1 MPKQHPASR
10 AVPTGIVLLA
20 LFFLPSILPAPL
32 QAQYFGRNKVLW
44 EQFDWQ
50 VLKTEHFDIYYY
62 PEEEAAV
69 RDTALM
75 AERWYDRLRQVFERD
90 FLERKSIIL
99 YADQSDFQQTTVV
112 RGLIGQGT
120 GGVTE
125 GLRTRV
131 VLPLTGNAEDTD
143 HVLGHEL
150 VHVFQYDI
158 LRDPAMRQGNGSNQG
173 GGYDLP
179 LWFIEGLAE
188 YLSLGP
194 TSPQTAMW
202 LRDALARDKLPDLRE
217 LSRDPRL
224 FPYRWGH
231 ALWAYIGGRWNDRT
245 VGRVFTQGTAIG
257 LELALQEVLGLTAED
272 LSELWKASIREAYA
286 PVLEARQ
293 TPKTLG
299 ARLLPKEEETID
311 TYVSPVISPDGTEVI
326 FLATRN
332 LFSYDMYL
340 ADARTGEIKRKLV
353 TADSDPHFDALRFLD
368 SSGTW
373 SPDGQRFAFVVAAR
387 GDNEI
392 AVVNVR
398 NRDIERR
405 YTVDGVGA
413 IWNPSWSPDGR
424 SIVFA
429 GSSGGISDLY
439 LLDVESGQV
448 RKLTNDRFADLQP
461 EWSPDGR
468 SVAFVTDRSAGE
480 SLTQLIQGPMNIWS
494 LDVASGQARELV
506 PGGNDAHDRFNPQF
520 GPGGRDLYFLSDQE
534 GVSDVYRMDVASGNV
549 FRVTHL
555 TTGATGITRLSPALS
570 VSEST
575 GRVLFTVFWNTVYQI
590 QALDSA
596 QARGEAVTPDPVTF
610 ARAASLPPQRDRTA
624 SVVAQY
630 LEKPAPLEEARAGQ
644 LETGEYHPRLRLDFV
659 GPAVG
664 VGVSTFGTSFGGD
677 ITAFLSDV
685 LNQREVGFTLY
696 GSGGGGSDI
705 NEIGAEAYY
714 LNQRS
719 RLEWGGS
726 AGHVPYISA
735 FTTARDEVIDVD
747 GQQVVA
753 RVIEQIRETVT
764 QDQAAF
770 ISRYPLSTTRRLEA
784 SAGYTRL
791 DFRAELFRVAVVGN
805 EIVEDTDRR
814 LPAPESLS
822 LYQGSLAYVGDNSY
836 FGFTSPVRGQRY
848 RFQIEPTFGDLAYES
863 ILADYRRYFFKRPVT
878 LAFRGMHYGRYGT
891 DAESGRLTQLYVGQ
905 PTLVR
910 GYEIGDISLSE
921 CSTVPG
927 NPGACPEFDRLVG
940 SRLAVAN
947 LEFRVPLLGI
957 RGFGIFNAP
966 FLPTELSAFVDAG
979 TAWTSD
985 ATPDL
990 RFTRQRTIDRVPVVS
1005 AGISARILLGGF
1017 AVLQFYYAKPFQ
1029 RPGEDW
1035 VTGFV
1040 IAPGW

>member
-1 MPKQHPASR
+1 MPRQRSAFR
-10 AVPTGIVLLA
+10 AVPVALLVLV
-20 LFFLPSILPAPL
+20 FLPSIL

-44 EQFDWQ
+44 EKFDWQ

-62 PEEEAAV
+62 PEEESAV

-75 AERWYDRLRQVFERD
+75 AERWYERLRQVFERD

-131 VLPLTGNAEDTD
+131 VLPLTGNYEDTD

-158 LRDPAMRQGNGSNQG
+158 LRDPMERQGNGSNQG

-188 YLSLGP
+188 YLSVGP

-202 LRDALARDKLPDLRE
+202 LRDALARDKLPDIRQ

-245 VGRVFTQGTAIG
+245 VGRIFTRGTAIG
-257 LELALQEVLGLTAED
+257 LELALEEVLGLNAED
-272 LSELWKASIREAYA
+272 LSELWKTSIREAYA

-299 ARLLPKEEETID
+299 GRLLPKEEETID
-311 TYVSPVISPDGTEVI
+311 TYISPVISPDGTEVI

-340 ADARTGEIKRKLV
+340 ADARTGEIKKKLV
-353 TADSDPHFDALRFLD
+353 SADADAHFDALRFLD
-368 SSGTW
+368 SAGTW
-373 SPDGQRFAFVVAAR
+373 SPDGQRFAFVVAAK

-405 YTVDGVGA
+405 YTVDDVGA

-429 GSSGGISDLY
+429 GSAGGISDLY
-439 LLDVESGQV
+439 LLDVASGQV
-448 RKLTNDRFADLQP
+448 RRLTNDRYADLQP
-461 EWSPDGR
+461 EWAPDGR
-468 SVAFVTDRSAGE
+468 SIAFVTDRGLGN
-480 SLTQLIQGPMNIWS
+480 SLTQLTRGAMNIWS

-506 PGGNDAHDRFNPQF
+506 PAGADQRDRFNPQF
-520 GPGGRDLYFLSDQE
+520 GPGGRDLYFLSDGE
-534 GVSDVYRMDVASGNV
+534 GVSDLYRMDVASGDL
-549 FRVTHL
+549 FRVTHV
-555 TTGATGITRLSPALS
+555 TTGVTGITRLSPALS
-570 VSEST
+570 VSETS
-575 GRVLFTVFWNTVYQI
+575 GRVMFSVFWNTVFQI
-590 QALDSA
+590 QALDPA
-596 QARGEAVTPDPVTF
+596 QARGEAIAPDPRSQVLF
-610 ARAASLPPQRDRTA
+610 ARAADLPPQRDRSA

-630 LEKPAPLEEARAGQ
+630 LAQPSPLEEVRTGQ
-644 LETGEYHPRLRLDFV
+644 LETGEYEPRLRLDFV

-664 VGVSTFGTSFGGD
+664 VGVSTYGTSFGGD
-677 ITAFLSDV
+677 VTAFLSDV

-696 GSGGGGSDI
+696 GGSASDI
-705 NEIGAEAYY
+705 NEFGAEAYY
-714 LNQRS
+714 LNQKS

-726 AGHVPYISA
+726 AGHIPYISA
-735 FTTARDEVIDVD
+735 FTTARDEVIDLD
-747 GQQVVA
+747 GEEVVA
-753 RVIEQIRETVT
+753 RVIEQVRETVT
-764 QDQAAF
+764 QDQASF

-784 SAGYTRL
+784 SAGIQRL
-791 DFRAELFRVAVVGN
+791 DFKAELFRIAIVGN
-805 EIVEDTDRR
+805 TIVEDTDRR

-848 RFQIEPTFGDLAYES
+848 RFEIQPTFGDLNFES
-863 ILADYRRYFFKRPVT
+863 LLADYRRYFFKRPVT
-878 LAFRGMHYGRYGT
+878 LAFRALHYGRYGS
-891 DAESGRLTQLYVGQ
+891 DAESDRLTQLYVGQ

-927 NPGACPEFDRLVG
+927 DPGACPEFDRLVG
-940 SRLAVAN
+940 SRVAVAN

-966 FLPTELSAFVDAG
+966 FLPTEISAFVDAG

-985 ATPDL
+985 VTPDL
-990 RFTRQRTIDRVPVVS
+990 RFTRQQTVDRIPVVS
-1005 AGISARILLGGF
+1005 AGISARILIGGF

-1029 RPGEDW
+1029 RPEESW

>member
-1 MPKQHPASR
+1 MPMQRSASR
-10 AVPTGIVLLA
+10 AVPLGTALLA
-20 LFFLPSILPAPL
+20 LFLLPSIL
-32 QAQYFGRNKVLW
+32 QAQYFGRNKVQW

-62 PEEEAAV
+62 PEEERAV
-69 RDTALM
+69 RETALM

-131 VLPLTGNAEDTD
+131 VLPLTGNYEDTD

-158 LRDPAMRQGNGSNQG
+158 LRDPAVRQGGSNQG

-202 LRDALARDKLPDLRE
+202 LRDALARDKLPDLRQ

-245 VGRVFTQGTAIG
+245 VGRVFIQGTAIG
-257 LELALQEVLGLTAED
+257 LELALQEVLGLSNED
-272 LSELWKASIREAYA
+272 LSEQWKASIREAYA

-299 ARLLPKEEETID
+299 GRLLPKEEETID
-311 TYVSPVISPDGTEVI
+311 TYISPVISPDGTEVI

-340 ADARTGEIKRKLV
+340 ADARTGEVKRKLV
-353 TADSDPHFDALRFLD
+353 SEDSDPHFDALRFLD
-368 SSGTW
+368 SAGTW

-398 NRDIERR
+398 TRDIERR
-405 YTVDGVGA
+405 YTAEDVGS

-429 GSSGGISDLY
+429 GSAGGISDLY
-439 LLDVESGQV
+439 LLDVQSGQV
-448 RKLTNDRFADLQP
+448 RKLTNDRYADYQP
-461 EWSPDGR
+461 EWSPDGK
-468 SVAFVTDRSAGE
+468 SIAFVTDRGAGE
-480 SLTQLIQGPMNIWS
+480 SLTQLTRGSMNIWS

-506 PGGNDAHDRFNPQF
+506 PAGDNVHDRFNPQF
-520 GPGGRDLYFLSDQE
+520 GPGSVGGTGDLYFLSDVE
-534 GVSDVYRMDVASGNV
+534 GVSDVYRMDVASGGI

-570 VSEST
+570 VSETT

-590 QALDSA
+590 QALDAA
-596 QARGEAVTPDPVTF
+596 QARGEALTPDPVTY
-610 ARAASLPPQRDRTA
+610 ASAAGLPPQRDRSA
-624 SVVAQY
+624 SLVAQY
-630 LEKPAPLEEARAGQ
+630 LEKPSPLEEARAGQ
-644 LETGEYHPRLRLDFV
+644 IQTGEYQPRFRLDFV

-664 VGVSTFGTSFGGD
+664 VGVSSFGTSFGGD

-685 LNQREVGFTLY
+685 LNQREIGFTLY
-696 GSGGGGSDI
+696 GAGGGGSNL
-705 NEIGAEAYY
+705 NEFGAEAYY
-714 LNQRS
+714 LNQKN

-791 DFRAELFRVAVVGN
+791 DFQAELFRIAVVGN

-822 LYQGSLAYVGDNSY
+822 LYQGSLAYVGDSSY

-848 RFQIEPTFGDLAYES
+848 RFEIQPTFGDLSYES

-891 DAESGRLTQLYVGQ
+891 DAESERLTQLYVGQ

-966 FLPTELSAFVDAG
+966 YFPTELSAFVDAG

-985 ATPDL
+985 LTPDL
-990 RFTRQRTIDRVPVVS
+990 RFTRERTVDRVPVVS

-1029 RPGEDW
+1029 RPEESW

>member
-1 MPKQHPASR
+1 MPYQRLAFRVVPA
-10 AVPTGIVLLA
+10 LLV
-20 LFFLPSILPAPL
+20 LFFLPSILP
-32 QAQYFGRNKVLW
+32 AQYFGRNKVLW
-44 EQFDWQ
+44 EKFDWQ
-50 VLKTEHFDIYYY
+50 VLKTEHFDLYYY

-69 RDTALM
+69 RETALM

-131 VLPLTGNAEDTD
+131 VLPLTGNYEDND

-158 LRDPAMRQGNGSNQG
+158 LRDPATRQGNGNNQG
-173 GGYDLP
+173 GGYELP

-202 LRDALARDKLPDLRE
+202 LRDALGRDKLPDLRQ

-245 VGRVFTQGTAIG
+245 VGRVFTEGTALG
-257 LELALQEVLGLTAED
+257 LETALQEVLGLTSED
-272 LSELWKASIREAYA
+272 LSNLWKASIREAYA

-299 ARLLPKEEETID
+299 GRFLPKEEETID
-311 TYVSPVISPDGTEVI
+311 TYISPVISPDGSEVI

-353 TADSDPHFDALRFLD
+353 SEDSDAHFDALRFLD

-392 AVVNVR
+392 TVINVR
-398 NRDIERR
+398 NRDLERR

-413 IWNPSWSPDGR
+413 IWNPSWSPDGK

-429 GSSGGISDLY
+429 GSAGGISDLY
-439 LLDVESGQV
+439 LLDVESGRA
-448 RKLTNDRFADLQP
+448 RKLTDDRYADMQP
-461 EWSPDGR
+461 EWSPDGKTI
-468 SVAFVTDRSAGE
+468 AFVTDRGAGD
-480 SLTQLIQGPMNIWS
+480 SLTELARGSMNIWS
-494 LDVASGQARELV
+494 LDVASGQVRELV
-506 PGGNDAHDRFNPQF
+506 PSGTDRRDRFNPQY
-520 GPGGRDLYFLSDQE
+520 GPGGRDLYFLSDVE
-534 GVSDVYRMDVASGNV
+534 GVSDLYRMDVASGSL

-575 GRVLFTVFWNTVYQI
+575 GRVMFSVFWNTVYQI
-590 QALDSA
+590 QALDA
-596 QARGEAVTPDPVTF
+596 EQARGEALTPDPVTF
-610 ARAASLPPQRDRTA
+610 ARAADLPPQRDRTA

-630 LEKPAPLEEARAGQ
+630 LAQPTPLEEAR
-644 LETGEYHPRLRLDFV
+644 TGRLATDEYHPKLRLDFV
-659 GPAVG
+659 GPSVG
-664 VGVSTFGTSFGGD
+664 VGVSTFGSSVGGD

-696 GSGGGGSDI
+696 GTSGSSFNEFGG
-705 NEIGAEAYY
+705 EAYY
-714 LNQRS
+714 LNQKS
-719 RLEWGGS
+719 RLEWGGQV
-726 AGHVPYISA
+726 GHIPYISA
-735 FTTARDEVIDVD
+735 FTSARDEVIDVD
-747 GQQVVA
+747 GKDVVA
-753 RVIEQIRETVT
+753 RVIEQVRQTVT
-764 QDQAAF
+764 QDQAAL
-770 ISRYPLSTTRRLEA
+770 ISRYPLSSTRRLEA
-784 SAGYTRL
+784 SAGFTRL
-791 DFRAELFRVAVVGN
+791 DFKEELFRVAVVGN
-805 EIVEDTDRR
+805 EIVEDSDRR

-848 RFQIEPTFGDLAYES
+848 RFEIEPTFGDLNFES

-878 LAFRGMHYGRYGT
+878 LAFRAMHYGRYGS
-891 DAESGRLTQLYVGQ
+891 DAESDRLTQLYVGQ

-910 GYEIGDISLSE
+910 GYEIGDIGLSE
-921 CSTVPG
+921 CSEVPG
-927 NPGACPEFDRLVG
+927 NPNACPEFDRLVG

-966 FLPTELSAFVDAG
+966 FIPTEISAFVDAG

-985 ATPDL
+985 VSPDL

-1029 RPGEDW
+1029 RPEESW

>member
-1 MPKQHPASR
+1 MPRQRPAPI
-10 AVPTGIVLLA
+10 ALLA
-20 LFFLPSILPAPL
+20 LLVVPSVL
-32 QAQYFGRNKVLW
+32 QAQYFGRNKVQW
-44 EQFDWQ
+44 EEFDWQ

-62 PEEEAAV
+62 PEEEKAV
-69 RDTALM
+69 RETALL
-75 AERWYDRLRQVFERD
+75 AERWYGRLRQVFERD

-158 LRDPAMRQGNGSNQG
+158 LRDPAVRGGNGSNTG

-202 LRDALARDKLPDLRE
+202 LRDALARDKLPDIRQ

-231 ALWAYIGGRWNDRT
+231 ALWAYIGGRWNDRA
-245 VGRVFTQGTAIG
+245 VGRVFTRGTAIG
-257 LELALQEVLGLTAED
+257 LELALQEVLGLTSED

-299 ARLLPKEEETID
+299 GRLLPKEEETID

-340 ADARTGEIKRKLV
+340 ADSRTGEIKRKLV
-353 TADSDPHFDALRFLD
+353 SEDSDPHFDALRFLD
-368 SSGTW
+368 SAGTW
-373 SPDGQRFAFVVAAR
+373 SPDGQRFAFVVAAK

-398 NRDIERR
+398 SKDIERR
-405 YTVDGVGA
+405 YAVDGVGA
-413 IWNPSWSPDGR
+413 IWNPGWSPDGR

-429 GSSGGISDLY
+429 GSAGGVSDLY
-439 LLDVESGQV
+439 LLDVESGRS
-448 RKLTNDRFADLQP
+448 RKLTDDRYADLQP
-461 EWSPDGR
+461 EWAPDGR
-468 SVAFVTDRSAGE
+468 SIAFVTDRSDRGTGD
-480 SLTQLIQGPMNIWS
+480 SLTRLTRGPMNIWS

-506 PGGNDAHDRFNPQF
+506 PAGAGDRYNPQF
-520 GPGGRDLYFLSDQE
+520 GPGGRDLYFLSDAE
-534 GVSDVYRMDVASGNV
+534 GVSDVFRMDTASGNL

-575 GRVLFTVFWNTVYQI
+575 GRVLFSVFWNTVYQI

-596 QARGEAVTPDPVTF
+596 QARGEALVPDTVSY
-610 ARAASLPPQRDRTA
+610 ARAAGLPPQRERTA

-630 LEKPAPLEEARAGQ
+630 LESPSPLEEARSGQ
-644 LETGEYHPRLRLDFV
+644 LPTDEYHPRLRLDFV

-664 VGVSTFGTSFGGD
+664 VGVSTYGTSFGGD
-677 ITAFLSDV
+677 ITAFFSDV
-685 LNQREVGFTLY
+685 LNQREIGFTLY
-696 GSGGGGSDI
+696 GGTASDI
-705 NEIGAEAYY
+705 NEFGAEAYY

-719 RLEWGGS
+719 RLQWGGS
-726 AGHVPYISA
+726 AGHIPYISA
-735 FTTARDEVIDVD
+735 FTTARDEVIDLD
-747 GQQVVA
+747 GQQVLA
-753 RVIEQIRETVT
+753 RVVEQIRQTVT
-764 QDQAAF
+764 QDQVAL
-770 ISRYPLSTTRRLEA
+770 ISQYPFSTTRRLEA

-791 DFRAELFRVAVVGN
+791 DFKEELFRIAVVGN
-805 EIVEDTDRR
+805 EIVEDSDRR

-836 FGFTSPVRGQRY
+836 FGFTSPVRGHRY
-848 RFQIEPTFGDLAYES
+848 RFEIEPTFGDLNFES

-891 DAESGRLTQLYVGQ
+891 DAESTRLTQLYVGQ

-927 NPGACPEFDRLVG
+927 DPGACPEFDRLVG

-966 FLPTELSAFVDAG
+966 YFPTEISAFVDAG

-985 ATPDL
+985 LSPDL

-1029 RPGEDW
+1029 RPEESW